1 LREETIVT
9 KLVVSEF
16 VTLDGVMEAPGGE
29 EGHPHTGWVFDFMS
43 PEQEK
48 YKLDEVM
55 EAEALL
61 LGRVTYEGFAG
72 AWPQRSGEFA
82 DKMNNMP
89 KHVVS
94 TTLEEPDWNNTSVM
108 RDVKE
113 VAGLKQ
119 EGRGPLLLAG
129 SRTLV
134 HGLMEHGLVDEF
146 RLMIFPVVLGSG
158 ARLFPETPDKTPLR
172 LVDTVAFDSG
182 VVVHSYEPSA
192 S

>member
-1 LREETIVT
+1 LREEAIVR

-119 EGRGPLLLAG
+119 EGGGPLLLAG

>member
-1 LREETIVT
+1 MR
-9 KLVVSEF
+9 KLIVSEF

-43 PEQEK
+43 PEQER

-61 LGRVTYEGFAG
+61 LGRVTYEGFAA

-94 TTLEEPDWNNTSVM
+94 TTLQDPAWSNTSVM

-113 VAGLKQ
+113 VGELKQ
-119 EGRGPLLLAG
+119 RDGGPIVLAG

-158 ARLFPETPDKTPLR
+158 ARLFPETPDKTPLK
-172 LVDTVAFDSG
+172 LVDTQVFDSG
-182 VVVHSYEPSA
+182 VVVHSYEPS
-192 S
+192 